1 MNVMTSAEAA
11 KLWNV
16 SQRRVQ
22 DYCKEGKIK
31 GAELIGSRW
40 LLPKNA
46 QKPREK
52 VGRPRK
58 KAD

>member
-22 DYCKEGKIK
+22 DYCKNGKIK
-31 GAELIGSRW
+31 GAELVGSRW

-46 QKPREK
+46 KKPDEK
-52 VGRPRK
+52 IGMRRQLRT
-58 KAD
+58 